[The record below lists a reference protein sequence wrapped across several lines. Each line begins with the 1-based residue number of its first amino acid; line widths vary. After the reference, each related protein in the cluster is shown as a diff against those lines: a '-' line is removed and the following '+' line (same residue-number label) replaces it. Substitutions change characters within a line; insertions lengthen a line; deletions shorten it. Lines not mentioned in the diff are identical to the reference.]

1 MKKIKSNKES
11 FLKKIFIKISRLLGY
26 EIINQ
31 NSVFI
36 PTSNKYLN
44 ENLSVQGEKLITVP
58 MGEIKVTRPVKTLD
72 VIIKSCTSVNLV
84 SQNKKRLFDHKK
96 SEYTFRTINSIIK
109 SIQFSQKFTKNI
121 NYKISIIDS
130 GSNEKDLL
138 TIRNMLK
145 NSSIQNEIIN
155 INLDEFTNKIKVINK
170 NNKIFEN
177 NMKSTMASI
186 LQSFLFAKE
195 NCEDI
200 TYFVEDDYIH
210 KKESIL
216 ELILTYEKLA
226 TLLKKEIFL
235 CPVDYPYLYK
245 SDDLTKVYLGH
256 KNHWRVVEESLLTFL
271 TSKKMLEK
279 HWDKLI
285 EMATVESFPYETAL
299 HKIYK
304 IEKCFSPIPSLAMH
318 CTNVNSTFGLSP
330 NINWKKLWDDNQ
342 L

>member
-11 FLKKIFIKISRLLGY
+11 FLKKIFVKISRLLGY

-109 SIQFSQKFTKNI
+109 SIQFSQKLTKNI

-145 NSSIQNEIIN
+145 NSSIQNKIIN
-155 INLDEFTNKIKVINK
+155 LNLDEFTNKIKVINK

-177 NMKSTMASI
+177 KMKSTMASI

-285 EMATVESFPYETAL
+285 EMATVESFPYEAAL

>member
-186 LQSFLFAKE
+186 LQSFFFAKE

>member
-11 FLKKIFIKISRLLGY
+11 FLKKIFIKMSRLLGY

-84 SQNKKRLFDHKK
+84 SQNKKRLFDHEK

-121 NYKISIIDS
+121 NYKISVIDS
-130 GSNEKDLL
+130 GSNEKDLF
-138 TIRNMLK
+138 TIKNMLK
-145 NSSIQNEIIN
+145 NSSIQNKIIN
-155 INLDEFTNKIKVINK
+155 LNLDEFTNKIKVINK
-170 NNKIFEN
+170 NNEIFEN

>member
-318 CTNVNSTFGLSP
+318 CTNINSTFGLSP

>member
-1 MKKIKSNKES
+1 MKKINANKES

-195 NCEDI
+195 NCDDI

-245 SDDLTKVYLGH
+245 SDDSTKVYLGH
-256 KNHWRVVEESLLTFL
+256 KNHWRTVEESLLTFL
-271 TSKKMLEK
+271 TSKQMLEK
-279 HWDKLI
+279 HWNKLL

-318 CTNVNSTFGLSP
+318 CTNINSTFGLSP

>member
-84 SQNKKRLFDHKK
+84 SQNKKRLFDHEK

-121 NYKISIIDS
+121 NYKISVIDS
-130 GSNEKDLL
+130 GSNEKDLF
-138 TIRNMLK
+138 TIKNMLK
-145 NSSIQNEIIN
+145 NSSIQNKIIN
-155 INLDEFTNKIKVINK
+155 LNLDEFTNKIKVINK
-170 NNKIFEN
+170 NNEIFEN

-186 LQSFLFAKE
+186 LQSFFFAKE

>member
-121 NYKISIIDS
+121 NYKISVIDS
-130 GSNEKDLL
+130 GSNEKDLF
-138 TIRNMLK
+138 TIKNMHK
-145 NSSIQNEIIN
+145 NSSIQNKIIN
-155 INLDEFTNKIKVINK
+155 LNLDEFTNKIKVINK
-170 NNKIFEN
+170 NNEIFEN

-186 LQSFLFAKE
+186 LQSFFFAKE

>member
-121 NYKISIIDS
+121 NYKISVIDS
-130 GSNEKDLL
+130 GSNEKDLF
-138 TIRNMLK
+138 TIKNMLK
-145 NSSIQNEIIN
+145 NSSIQNKIIN
-155 INLDEFTNKIKVINK
+155 LNLDEFTNKIKVINK

-186 LQSFLFAKE
+186 LQSFFFAKE

-342 L
+342 I

>member
-109 SIQFSQKFTKNI
+109 SIQFSQKLTKNI

-145 NSSIQNEIIN
+145 NSSIQNKIIN
-155 INLDEFTNKIKVINK
+155 LNLDEFTNKIKVINK

-318 CTNVNSTFGLSP
+318 CTNINSTFGLSP